1 MASSKIE
8 TNTTK
13 YKETDMI
20 HNFKQYVRVWLNSRE
35 WLFIALLKRIPSRRI
50 RIALLRC
57 KGANIANDVAMFAS
71 IEIRNPEGLVIG
83 NGCSIGPKV
92 LLDARKGLK
101 IGHSVTIAYDAIIWT
116 LHHDMNAS
124 DFRTIG
130 ANTTILPNVK
140 IGDNVIISAGSVIT
154 KDIPSN
160 SVVGGVPAKKIMS
173 FEEYIEKRRK
183 KEEEIIEYDGTK
195 EKEEEIWKLFES
207 QRTEKI

>member
-101 IGHSVTIAYDAIIWT
+101 IGNSVTIAYDAIIWT

-130 ANTTILPNVK
+130 ANTTIDDYAWICSRSIILPGVH
-140 IGDNVIISAGSVIT
+140 IGEGAVIASGAVVT
-154 KDIPSN
+154 KDVEPYT
-160 SVVGGVPAKKIMS
+160 VVGGIPAKKIG
-173 FEEYIEKRRK
+173 ERK
-183 KEEEIIEYDGTK
+183 NRELNY
-195 EKEEEIWKLFES
+195 S
-207 QRTEKI
+207 AYHKIHMV

>member
-20 HNFKQYVRVWLNSRE
+20 HKFKQYVRVWLNSRE

-101 IGHSVTIAYDAIIWT
+101 IGKSVTIAYDAIIWT

-130 ANTTILPNVK
+130 ANTTIDDYAWICSRSIILPGVH
-140 IGDNVIISAGSVIT
+140 IGEGAVVASGAVVT
-154 KDIPSN
+154 KDVPPYT
-160 SVVGGVPAKKIMS
+160 VVGGIPAKKIGERNQNLNYS
-173 FEEYIEKRRK
+173 AY
-183 KEEEIIEYDGTK
+183 G
-195 EKEEEIWKLFES
+195 
-207 QRTEKI
+207 KIHMV

>member
-101 IGHSVTIAYDAIIWT
+101 IGNSVTIAYDAIIWT

-130 ANTTILPNVK
+130 ANTTIDDYAWICSRSIILPGVH
-140 IGDNVIISAGSVIT
+140 IGEGAVVASGAVVT
-154 KDIPSN
+154 KDVPPYT
-160 SVVGGVPAKKIMS
+160 VVGGIPAKKIGERNQNLNYS
-173 FEEYIEKRRK
+173 AY
-183 KEEEIIEYDGTK
+183 G
-195 EKEEEIWKLFES
+195 
-207 QRTEKI
+207 KIHMV

>member
-20 HNFKQYVRVWLNSRE
+20 HKFKQYVRVWLNSRE

-101 IGHSVTIAYDAIIWT
+101 IGNSVTIAYDAIIWT

-130 ANTTILPNVK
+130 ANTTIDDYAWICSRSIILPGVH
-140 IGDNVIISAGSVIT
+140 IGEGAVVASGAVVT
-154 KDIPSN
+154 KDVPPYT
-160 SVVGGVPAKKIMS
+160 VVGGIPAKKIGERNQNLNYS
-173 FEEYIEKRRK
+173 AY
-183 KEEEIIEYDGTK
+183 G
-195 EKEEEIWKLFES
+195 
-207 QRTEKI
+207 KIHMV